1 MSTPL
6 VNSGSISSTGIG
18 SGLDVAGLITK
29 MMAVES
35 RPLTALKTQASTLG
49 NQLSTVG
56 KLQAYFAALQT
67 QSNALTSAALWTA
80 TTATS
85 TDPAAVSVSTSN
97 DAVTGS
103 HAVVVSRLAA
113 GQTLSST
120 AFTNSAFGA
129 GSLTIELG
137 SYGSGTP
144 AAGFSAKAGSSPV
157 TINLA
162 STSLSGLRDQINAA
176 GAGVTASIVSDAA
189 GARLSLRSKDSGAE
203 NAFRIIAS
211 EDIDDG
217 DPATGLSAL
226 TFDAS
231 MVGSPMLRTTSAAN
245 AELSVDGI
253 ALSSPSNTLNNV
265 VDGLSLNL
273 RKTTT
278 SEVTVTVASDTASV
292 KTAITG
298 FVSAFNTLA
307 GFIASQTAYSAG
319 SKSGGAL
326 QGDQA
331 TLALQRQLRQVIN
344 EGSSASSSW
353 SRLSDIGITMQ
364 ADGTLAADNAK
375 LDNAAA
381 HLTELSKLLITDGS
395 GSADSGFARRFK
407 RLADAALS
415 SDGMFATRTASI
427 QAWTTRNSKSQEAMQ
442 KRLDQ
447 TQARLQAQYSAL
459 DSQMANL
466 NALSTYMTQ
475 QITQSNKS
483 TL

>member
-1 MSTPL
+1 
-6 VNSGSISSTGIG
+6 
-18 SGLDVAGLITK
+18 
-29 MMAVES
+29 
-35 RPLTALKTQASTLG
+35 
-49 NQLSTVG
+49 
-56 KLQAYFAALQT
+56 
-67 QSNALTSAALWTA
+67 
-80 TTATS
+80 
-85 TDPAAVSVSTSN
+85 
-97 DAVTGS
+97 
-103 HAVVVSRLAA
+103 
-113 GQTLSST
+113 
-120 AFTNSAFGA
+120 
-129 GSLTIELG
+129 
-137 SYGSGTP
+137 
-144 AAGFSAKAGSSPV
+144 
-157 TINLA
+157 
-162 STSLSGLRDQINAA
+162 
-176 GAGVTASIVSDAA
+176 
-189 GARLSLRSKDSGAE
+189 
-203 NAFRIIAS
+203 
-211 EDIDDG
+211 
-217 DPATGLSAL
+217 
-226 TFDAS
+226 
-231 MVGSPMLRTTSAAN
+231 MLRTTSAAN

-381 HLTELSKLLITDGS
+381 HLNELSKLLITDGS

-427 QAWTTRNSKSQEAMQ
+427 QARTTRNSKSQEAMQ

>member
-1 MSTPL
+1 MSTSL

-35 RPLTALKTQASTLG
+35 GPLTALKTQASTLD

-67 QSNALTSAALWTA
+67 QSNALTSASLWTA

-103 HAVVVSRLAA
+103 HAVSVNRLAA
-113 GQTLSST
+113 GQTLTST
-120 AFTNSAFGA
+120 AFTNTAFGA

-157 TINLA
+157 TIKLA
-162 STSLSGLRDQINAA
+162 STDLSGLRDQINAA
-176 GAGVTASIVSDAA
+176 GAGVTAAIVSDAA

-203 NAFRIIAS
+203 NAFRISAS
-211 EDIDDG
+211 ETIDDG

-226 TFDAS
+226 AFDAS
-231 MVGSPMLRTTSAAN
+231 NMGSPMLRTTSAAN

-253 ALSSPSNTLNNV
+253 ALSSSSNTLNNV
-265 VDGLSLNL
+265 VDGLTLNL
-273 RKTTT
+273 RKTTA

-292 KTAITG
+292 KAAISG

-307 GFIASQTAYSAG
+307 GFIGSQTAYSAG
-319 SKSGGAL
+319 SKTGGAL

-344 EGSSASSSW
+344 QGSSASSSW

-364 ADGTLAADNAK
+364 VDGSLSVDSAR
-375 LDNAAA
+375 LDNATGN
-381 HLTELSKLLITDGS
+381 LPELSKLLITDGS
-395 GSADSGFARRFK
+395 GSADAGFARRFK

-415 SDGMFATRTASI
+415 GDGMLATRTASL
-427 QAWTTRNSKSQEAMQ
+427 QARTARNSKSQESMQ
-442 KRLDQ
+442 KRLDL

-459 DSQMANL
+459 DTQMASL

-475 QITQSNKS
+475 QITQSNKP